1 MDESCE
7 GAANL
12 LSVKEH
18 IAVAAAGSG
27 RSPEDVSL
35 VAVSKTFGA
44 EAIQPIIKAGQKVF
58 GENRVQ
64 EAANKWPSLRAE
76 YPDINLHLIGPL
88 QTNKVRDAMRLFDVI
103 ETLDR
108 PKTAGA
114 IARIRDQT
122 ASCPDL
128 FVQVN
133 TGEEEQKAGVWPED
147 VDPFIDRCRKEFA
160 LQVDGLMCIP
170 PINEEP
176 SLHFALLREIAN
188 RHGIERLSMGMSV
201 DYEVA
206 IAFGATHVRIGT
218 AIFGQR
224 RTDRSHAMPL

>member
-1 MDESCE
+1 MDESTD

-18 IAVAAAGSG
+18 IAIASAGSG
-27 RSPEDVSL
+27 RAPETVSL

-44 EAIQPIIKAGQKVF
+44 EAIQPIIEAGHRLF

-64 EAANKWPSLRAE
+64 ETANKWPPLKAK
-76 YPDINLHLIGPL
+76 YPEIRLHLIGPL
-88 QTNKVRDAMRLFDVI
+88 QTNKVHDAMVLFDVI

-108 PKTAGA
+108 FKLAGA
-114 IARIRDQT
+114 IARVRDQIG
-122 ASCPDL
+122 SCPDL

-147 VDPFIDRCRKEFA
+147 IDSFIFRCRREFA
-160 LQVDGLMCIP
+160 LRIDGLMCIP

-176 SLHFALLREIAN
+176 SLHFGLLREIAH
-188 RHGIERLSMGMSV
+188 RHDIEHLSMGMSA
-201 DYEVA
+201 DYQIA
-206 IAFGATHVRIGT
+206 IAFGATHVRVGT
-218 AIFGQR
+218 AIFGER
-224 RTDRSHAMPL
+224 